1 MVIPGAGENSAALQ
15 ISPAALQNS
24 DAPAAFHSSLLLGTS
39 MRVTR
44 VTVQAPAAGRK
55 MLLRRLAVG
64 ARGLRRGAA
73 AAAGVGAA
81 VAWAAQNPA
90 PPAQAASMSAN
101 RVLGPPG
108 GRHRVALTAWPI
120 NDDPCGSFSTPEQLF
135 AHAKRA
141 GYDGL
146 ELTVD
151 DFRKTFFAGQS
162 YERIIAAVKA
172 LSASTGVQIVGSL
185 YHVSDGGWR
194 REHEDGAPGR
204 WDLDFNEADFF
215 EELARRIALDK
226 ALGSE
231 YVTFQISLP
240 PEYLNTGG
248 EYRDDA
254 AFVRRSAERIARM
267 QQICFEQGMNFYVE
281 TRTSTKPLA
290 LLGSARVCPLPC
302 LASATVRLTTRV
314 LWCGHY
320 LCLSL
325 YVYACM
331 CARVDT
337 ASHSH
342 GAR

>member
-1 MVIPGAGENSAALQ
+1 
-15 ISPAALQNS
+15 
-24 DAPAAFHSSLLLGTS
+24 
-39 MRVTR
+39 
-44 VTVQAPAAGRK
+44 